1 MDARREIKEELEKDG
16 ERKSEQEVYIRRK
29 AECV

>member
-1 MDARREIKEELEKDG
+1 MDACREIKEVLEKDG
-16 ERKSEQEVYIRRK
+16 ERKSEQEVYVRRK